1 MDLPSGPRELNRQR
15 WFAHVENWQRSGL
28 TQKVFC
34 EQQQL
39 GLASFQRWRGIV
51 AREKPSA
58 SASPPAF
65 LPVHI
70 AAPSASS
77 LTLLLGDEL
86 RLEIPAGF
94 DAATLQQVIHILQSP

>member
-15 WFAHVENWQRSGL
+15 WFAHVQNWQRSGL

-39 GLASFQRWRGIV
+39 GLASFQYWRGIV
-51 AREKPSA
+51 ARPRPLTSA
-58 SASPPAF
+58 SSPAF

-94 DAATLQQVIHILQSP
+94 DAATLQQVIHTLRSP

>member
-15 WFAHVENWQRSGL
+15 WFEHVQNWQRSGL
-28 TQKVFC
+28 TPKVFC
-34 EQQQL
+34 EQPQL
-39 GLASFQRWRGIV
+39 GRASFQRWRGIV

-58 SASPPAF
+58 SASTRTF

-70 AAPSASS
+70 AEPSASS

-94 DAATLQQVIHILQSP
+94 DAATLQQVIHTLQSS